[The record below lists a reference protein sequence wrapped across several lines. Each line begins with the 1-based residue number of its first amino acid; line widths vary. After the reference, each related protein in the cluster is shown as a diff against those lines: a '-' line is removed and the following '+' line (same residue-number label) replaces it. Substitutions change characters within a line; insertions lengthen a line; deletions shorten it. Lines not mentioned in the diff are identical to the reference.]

1 MPLIELIRRHMTTRP
16 HVLLLLVTIAGVSN
30 TLVMAI
36 INNVASTE
44 ASAPQL
50 RTLLMFGLTIG
61 IYAVSQRML
70 MKITATEVETMIQRL
85 RTGLVDSASRAELLP
100 LEHIGRSEILGAMI
114 RDTQTISQAVNLL
127 VIAVQSAILI
137 VLAMIYVFINST
149 AAFVLSAMFIS
160 FSVVLVLARMKKL
173 QGDLY
178 KMFGQEAH
186 LVDGLRDVLDGFKE
200 VKMSTARRDAL
211 LSEVD
216 AAAVDVRDLKI
227 EYQSR
232 SSNEYVLGQSLIF
245 LLLGVIVF
253 AVPMFATAGSTE
265 ISRTTTAILF
275 IIGPLGMV
283 IQAVPMFAAANA
295 AAQNLIH
302 LDQTLKSLN
311 TQNPDLPPRA
321 LAPQFNE
328 ITLDAVS
335 FAYQDAR
342 SASVFA
348 VGPVNLTVR
357 RGETL
362 FITGGNGSGKST
374 LLKLLVGLF
383 YPDSGMIRV
392 DGQPVTRENYD
403 AYRNQFSVIFS
414 DYHLFKQLYG
424 MPAPDA
430 AVVDDLCHLLE
441 LTGKVQM
448 DGRAFSTLD
457 LSSGQRKR
465 LAMLVAMLEDKP
477 VVVLDEWAADQD
489 PHFRRKFYR
498 ELLPRLREAG
508 KTVIAITHD
517 DRYFDAADRCI
528 SMEEGRLVQI
538 GTAPQAT
545 GPDQP

>member
-1 MPLIELIRRHMTTRP
+1 MPLIELIRRHMTTQP
-16 HVLLLLVTIAGVSN
+16 HLLLLLVAIAGISN

-44 ASAPQL
+44 ASSPHL
-50 RTLLMFGLTIG
+50 RTLLMFALAIG

-70 MKITATEVETMIQRL
+70 MRITATEVETMIQQL

-100 LEHIGRSEILGAMI
+100 LENIGRSEILGAMI
-114 RDTQTISQAVNLL
+114 RDTQTISQAVNIL

-149 AAFVLSAMFIS
+149 AAFVLSAVFIT
-160 FSVVLVLARMKKL
+160 FAVTLVLRRMKKL
-173 QGDLY
+173 EGDLY

-200 VKMSTARRDAL
+200 VKMSTTRRDAL
-211 LSEVD
+211 MVEVD

-253 AVPMFATAGSTE
+253 AVPMFAKADATE

-295 AAQNLIH
+295 AAQNLMQ
-302 LDQTLKSLN
+302 LDHTLKSLN
-311 TQNPDLPPRA
+311 TQNLVGEPRA
-321 LAPQFNE
+321 LPAQFNE
-328 ITLDAVS
+328 IRLDSVS
-335 FAYQDAR
+335 FSYHDAR
-342 SASVFA
+342 ATSLFA
-348 VGPVNLTVR
+348 VGPLSLTVR

-374 LLKLLVGLF
+374 LLKLLVGLY
-383 YPDSGMIRV
+383 YPESGMIRV
-392 DGQPVTRENYD
+392 DGQAVTPETYD

-424 MPAPDA
+424 MQAPDA
-430 AVVDDLCHLLE
+430 AVIDDLCHLLE
-441 LTGKVQM
+441 LTGKVQLA
-448 DGRAFSTLD
+448 GNTFNTLD

-465 LAMLVAMLEDKP
+465 LALLVAMLEDKP
-477 VVVLDEWAADQD
+477 IIVLDEWAADQD
-489 PHFRRKFYR
+489 PHFRRKFYQ
-498 ELLPRLREAG
+498 ELLPRLRAAG
-508 KTVIAITHD
+508 KTIIAITHD
-517 DRYFDAADRCI
+517 DRYFDAADR
-528 SMEEGRLVQI
+528 SVAMEEGRLIAGKTQPNDT
-538 GTAPQAT
+538 GTDPS
-545 GPDQP
+545 